1 MAYKHD
7 YDKTL
12 FRLNTILS
20 RLNDG
25 EALSVKALATE
36 FNVSDRTIQR
46 DFNNRLINL
55 YPIYQEKKLW
65 RMKKGFKLEKQN
77 SNEENLILGIL
88 EKIVEGMGNSFSLK
102 AKKLL
107 SKIHNQDENP
117 IFVKTDM
124 EDISAHIGEI
134 EILKEAIYSKKI
146 TNFIYTKD
154 GDIARK
160 RYVKPL
166 KIVTY
171 NGFWYLVALNKND
184 EIRKFYLKSIKN
196 INLEDETFIV
206 DIDINLLLDESVS
219 IWFNAKKE
227 AFKVTLLA
235 NKNIA
240 KYFKRKPLPTQTIEE
255 ECEDG
260 SLRFSLSVT
269 NELEVIHLVKSKL
282 PHLKIIEPLWIKD
295 KIDADIKSFLY

>member
-36 FNVSDRTIQR
+36 FNVSDRTIQH
-46 DFNNRLINL
+46 DFNNRLVNL

-65 RMKKGFKLEKQN
+65 RMKKGFKIEKQN
-77 SNEENLILGIL
+77 SSEEDLILGIL
-88 EKIVEGMGNSFSLK
+88 EKMVEGMGNSFSVK

-117 IFVKTDM
+117 IFIKANM
-124 EDISAHIGEI
+124 EDISSHIKEI
-134 EILKEAIYSKKI
+134 EVLKEAIYSKKI

-154 GDIARK
+154 GDIPRK

-171 NGFWYLVALNKND
+171 NGFWYLIALNKNS
-184 EIRKFYLKSIKN
+184 EIRKFYFKN
-196 INLEDETFIV
+196 IANINIENKTFK
-206 DIDINLLLDESVS
+206 IDININKLLDESVS
-219 IWFNAKKE
+219 IWFNAKNK

-235 NKNIA
+235 DTNIA
-240 KYFKRKPLPTQTIEE
+240 KYFRRKPLPTQTIEE

-260 SLRFSLSVT
+260 SLYFSLKVT

-295 KIDADIKSFLY
+295 KIDADIRSFLG